1 MKMLKI
7 SYILFCV
14 LPLILAI
21 PFTEQENEL
30 HENLDSIFDKV
41 LSPEE
46 LIRKEGYT
54 AETHQIVTE
63 DRYIL
68 NVHRISESPKSS
80 TKNKPAVL
88 LIHGVF
94 DCSATWLIPGPGK
107 GLGFL
112 LADLGYD
119 VWMINVRGNRYARRH
134 LDMNISDK
142 NYWNFSWHE
151 IGVYDI
157 PATIDYILKKTKKE
171 KIFIISHSQ
180 GGSAFFVMA
189 SERPEYQNKIIA
201 SFSMAPAVFMSR
213 TNNPLFQIL
222 APFSNDI
229 KCLTKLIGLYE
240 FKPSNKLIQMLGK
253 KMCKDGELLQPICQ
267 NIVFLFGGIDKELN
281 TTLLSLITQ
290 YDPAGSSVNQFV
302 HFAQSIHSGKF
313 RKYDYGI
320 GNLKKYGKIYPP
332 DYELAKIKIPVYL
345 YYGAN
350 DIFINVEDLND
361 LYKALPN
368 AQKFLVPSKTFAHL
382 DFVWGKHVDV
392 LVYNQIFAF
401 MERYKKEQL
410 I

>member
-14 LPLILAI
+14 VPLILAI
-21 PFTEQENEL
+21 PFMEQENEL
-30 HENLDSIFDKV
+30 HEKNFHLFDKV
-41 LSPEE
+41 LTPEE
-46 LIRKEGYT
+46 LAREEGYT
-54 AETHQIVTE
+54 AETHEIVTE

-68 NVHRISESPKSS
+68 DVHRISESPKNLLI
-80 TKNKPAVL
+80 KKKPPVL
-88 LIHGVF
+88 LVHGVF
-94 DCSATWLIPGPGK
+94 DCSATWLIPGSGK

-119 VWMINVRGNRYARRH
+119 VWMMNARGNRYARKH
-134 LDMNISDK
+134 LDMNVSDK

-157 PATIDYILKKTKKE
+157 PATIDHILETTNEE

-180 GGSAFFVMA
+180 GGTAFFVMA

-213 TNNPLFQIL
+213 TNSPFFQII

-229 KCLTKLIGLYE
+229 KSLTKLIGLYE
-240 FKPSNKLIQMLGK
+240 FKPTNKLIQMLGK
-253 KMCKDGELLQPICQ
+253 KLCKDGQMSQPICQ
-267 NIVFLFGGIDKELN
+267 NIVFLFGGVDKELN

-302 HFAQSIHSGKF
+302 HFGQLIHSGKF
-313 RKYDYGI
+313 RKYDYGTI
-320 GNLKKYGKIYPP
+320 GNLKKYGKIQPP

-350 DIFINVEDLND
+350 DMFINVEDLND

-368 AQKFLVPSKTFAHL
+368 AQKYLVPSSTFAHL
-382 DFVWGKHVDV
+382 DFVWGKRVDV
-392 LVYNQIFAF
+392 LVYNQIFAY
-401 MERYKKEQL
+401 MERFYG
-410 I
+410 

>member
-1 MKMLKI
+1 MLKI
-7 SYILFCV
+7 SYILFCI

-30 HENLDSIFDKV
+30 NENLYSIFDKV
-41 LSPEE
+41 LSPQNMLQLHQNDE

-68 NVHRISESPKSS
+68 DVHRISESPKSS
-80 TKNKPAVL
+80 TKNKPPVL
-88 LIHGVF
+88 LVHGVF

-119 VWMINVRGNRYARRH
+119 VWMINVRGNRYAREH
-134 LDMNISDK
+134 LDMNILDK

-157 PATIDYILKKTKKE
+157 PATIDYVLEKTNKE

-180 GGSAFFVMA
+180 GGSAFFVTA

-213 TNNPLFQIL
+213 TNNPLFKIL

-229 KCLTKLIGLYE
+229 KYLTKLIGMYE
-240 FKPSNKLIQMLGK
+240 FKPTNKLIQMLGK
-253 KMCKDGELLQPICQ
+253 KLCKEGELLQPICQ

-281 TTLLSLITQ
+281 MTLLPLITQ

-302 HFAQSIHSGKF
+302 HFAQLIHSGKF

-320 GNLKKYGKIYPP
+320 IGNLKKYGKIQPP
-332 DYELAKIKIPVYL
+332 DYELAKIKIPVHL
-345 YYGAN
+345 YYAAN
-350 DIFINVEDLND
+350 DMFINVEDLND

-368 AQKFLVPSKTFAHL
+368 AQKFLVPSNTFAHL

-392 LVYNQIFAF
+392 LRIYKSFKNQ
-401 MERYKKEQL
+401 Y
-410 I
+410 